1 RAAPRGG
8 PLRRDTGGTA
18 AGPAAPAGS
27 GGRSAGPAVAA
38 IPPGDPVA
46 GAGRPAPR
54 GVRAEDG
61 DDAGQ
66 LRRAGAACPAGV
78 PRGVGL
84 APRRAMGG
92 TMTFEE
98 SPPTEAELREAEL
111 LARALEDPARAAGD
125 PTAVDD
131 ALGAAWMLRASRRA
145 ELSELRA
152 RAVLDRAW
160 PKRVWPVRAAA
171 AALAAAAAA
180 IAILAVRPPGPAELP
195 PAPVP
200 LLQAQL
206 AAARPGRWRSSPRDP
221 LPHRWLRR
229 TAARCSRTRTR
240 GSPIWRSDSA
250 IPSRRCAPRTRG
262 WRSARDATSSPL
274 RCAPFADARTRR
286 WAAMP
291 M

>member
-1 RAAPRGG
+1 
-8 PLRRDTGGTA
+8 
-18 AGPAAPAGS
+18 
-27 GGRSAGPAVAA
+27 
-38 IPPGDPVA
+38 
-46 GAGRPAPR
+46 
-54 GVRAEDG
+54 
-61 DDAGQ
+61 
-66 LRRAGAACPAGV
+66 
-78 PRGVGL
+78 
-84 APRRAMGG
+84 
-92 TMTFEE
+92 MTFEE

-111 LARALEDPARAAGD
+111 LARTLEDPARAAGD

-206 AAARPGRWRSSPRDP
+206 AAARPGAPAALVSLEAESAAYRSQLYRA
-221 LPHRWLRR
+221 LRR
-229 TAARCSRTRTR
+229 TYGGGR
-240 GSPIWRSDSA
+240 
-250 IPSRRCAPRTRG
+250 
-262 WRSARDATSSPL
+262 
-274 RCAPFADARTRR
+274 
-286 WAAMP
+286 
-291 M
+291 

>member
-1 RAAPRGG
+1 
-8 PLRRDTGGTA
+8 
-18 AGPAAPAGS
+18 
-27 GGRSAGPAVAA
+27 
-38 IPPGDPVA
+38 
-46 GAGRPAPR
+46 
-54 GVRAEDG
+54 
-61 DDAGQ
+61 
-66 LRRAGAACPAGV
+66 
-78 PRGVGL
+78 
-84 APRRAMGG
+84 
-92 TMTFEE
+92 MTFEE

-160 PKRVWPVRAAA
+160 PVRAAA

-206 AAARPGRWRSSPRDP
+206 AAARPGAPAALVSLEAESAAYRSQLYRA
-221 LPHRWLRR
+221 LRR
-229 TAARCSRTRTR
+229 TYGGGR
-240 GSPIWRSDSA
+240 
-250 IPSRRCAPRTRG
+250 
-262 WRSARDATSSPL
+262 
-274 RCAPFADARTRR
+274 
-286 WAAMP
+286 
-291 M
+291 